1 MDADPMTKA
10 DQIPPPSDDD
20 LSIDLAKR
28 YLMLRGWLHSDALEM
43 AISRRCHAAE
53 AEVARLR
60 NLVGYDKMTL
70 NTILEEHHAEAG
82 KLAEENARLRAE
94 VDETNALLARSVRDN
109 AAYEVIRKR
118 DSQRIATLTAAL
130 SKINDVRNSIIGSQ
144 QVNWSEHVYPLVAAL
159 NAAGIEGMEYPAAK
173 ERFATTM
180 EQIATL
186 TAERDV
192 ARSNYEITRLAEAE
206 RLLQDLRPVLQTGA
220 WGDMIAAFLARTTP
234 KADVTINGLGVSSWA
249 DHADKTPNEELSAG
263 AKEVA
268 VEVEGYL

>member
-1 MDADPMTKA
+1 MDADPMTKT
-10 DQIPPPSDDD
+10 DQIPPPSVADNDVS
-20 LSIDLAKR
+20 LSWWMR
-28 YLMLRGWLHSDALEM
+28 HSEEPRAWGMSPHVGSAMQSL
-43 AISRRCHAAE
+43 IRRCHAAE

-60 NLVGYDKMTL
+60 NLVGYDKVTL

-82 KLAEENARLRAE
+82 RLAEDNARLRAE
-94 VDETNALLARSVRDN
+94 
-109 AAYEVIRKR
+109 
-118 DSQRIATLTAAL
+118 
-130 SKINDVRNSIIGSQ
+130 
-144 QVNWSEHVYPLVAAL
+144 
-159 NAAGIEGMEYPAAK
+159 AK
-173 ERFATTM
+173 N
-180 EQIATL
+180 L
-186 TAERDV
+186 TAERDL

>member
-1 MDADPMTKA
+1 MADPLT
-10 DQIPPPSDDD
+10 DGQI
-20 LSIDLAKR
+20 AEWRR
-28 YLMLRGWLHSDALEM
+28 YLDQGDWHQLVTDDEFRALLDT
-43 AISRRCHAAE
+43 A
-53 AEVARLR
+53 AEVALLR
-60 NLVGYDKMTL
+60 ELVGYDKVTL

-82 KLAEENARLRAE
+82 KLAEEVARLRAE
-94 VDETNALLARSVRDN
+94 VKN
-109 AAYEVIRKR
+109 
-118 DSQRIATLTAAL
+118 
-130 SKINDVRNSIIGSQ
+130 
-144 QVNWSEHVYPLVAAL
+144 
-159 NAAGIEGMEYPAAK
+159 
-173 ERFATTM
+173 
-180 EQIATL
+180 L
-186 TAERDV
+186 TAERDL